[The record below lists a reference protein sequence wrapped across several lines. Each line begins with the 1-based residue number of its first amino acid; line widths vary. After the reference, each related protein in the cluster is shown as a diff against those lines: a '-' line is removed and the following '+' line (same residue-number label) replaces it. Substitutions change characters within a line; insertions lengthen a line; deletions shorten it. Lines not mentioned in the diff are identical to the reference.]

1 MRLVS
6 DLRVSLILVPTM
18 SQYEIAK
25 ILKHVGEAIILIWP
39 MPAMYGVSSIVVR
52 LLSVPA
58 MSQYEI
64 AKILKHVLV
73 AIILL

>member
-1 MRLVS
+1 M
-6 DLRVSLILVPTM
+6 IFVPTM
-18 SQYEIAK
+18 SQYIIASV
-25 ILKHVGEAIILIWP
+25 LKHVGEATILIWP
-39 MPAMYGVSSIVVR
+39 LPAMYGVSSIVVR

-73 AIILL
+73 AAILL